1 MERAFMFRRFPRVG
15 VGAIACAATLA
26 GLSLVAPVLASA
38 APAPT
43 SAVPAANPDLTYMYD
58 NYNGLCLDGREGPGG
73 VTLQTCGTDGTHE
86 EWVKVVTPGYW
97 ELQNEFNGLCLDGR
111 EGTGGVTVQRCGTD
125 GTHEDWF
132 HVNVGGSFITSTFED
147 LYNAECLDG
156 REAPIGVTV
165 QTCGT
170 DGTHE
175 WWTDDSVT

>member
-26 GLSLVAPVLASA
+26 GLSLVAPVSASA

-97 ELQNEFNGLCLDGR
+97 ELQNEYNGLCLDGR

>member
-1 MERAFMFRRFPRVG
+1 MFRRFPRVG

-26 GLSLVAPVLASA
+26 GLSLVAPVSASA

-58 NYNGLCLDGREGPGG
+58 NY
-73 VTLQTCGTDGTHE
+73 
-86 EWVKVVTPGYW
+86 
-97 ELQNEFNGLCLDGR
+97 NGLCLDGR